1 MTSNAGAGNRILGSL
16 RSADGKGIVRMED
29 RFDTDID
36 DLWSALTDPSR
47 LARWIGDVHLPDV
60 GYVAIPI
67 ALTVGE
73 THADTRSIDLQFT
86 SANNAA
92 SFPRFTGAAGIDT
105 TGPTGSILWLA
116 GDYDVPLHVAGRL
129 FDKTLAS
136 GVAER
141 ALGNLA
147 DDWAVALI
155 ANVEKREA
163 EYVRYRMFER

>member
-1 MTSNAGAGNRILGSL
+1 MPKAPSVSAIRLQRPLKVPPVPAFAALKETLFGIAGQEGA
-16 RSADGKGIVRMED
+16 
-29 RFDTDID
+29 
-36 DLWSALTDPSR
+36 WSGFALHVA
-47 LARWIGDVHLPDV
+47 LGDVHLPDV

-116 GDYDVPLHVAGRL
+116 GDYDVPLHVVGRL

-163 EYVRYRMFER
+163 EYARYRLH

>member
-1 MTSNAGAGNRILGSL
+1 MPKAPRVSTIRLQRPLKVPPVPAFMALREILSGISAQDGAWAGFSLHVSLG
-16 RSADGKGIVRMED
+16 
-29 RFDTDID
+29 
-36 DLWSALTDPSR
+36 DL
-47 LARWIGDVHLPDV
+47 HLPDV

-67 ALTVGE
+67 ALTTGE
-73 THADTRSIDLQFT
+73 AHVDTRSVDLQLT
-86 SANNAA
+86 SSNNAA

-116 GDYDVPLHVAGRL
+116 GDYDVPLHVVGRL

-141 ALGNLA
+141 ALENLV
-147 DDWAVALI
+147 DDWAVALV

-163 EYVRYRMFER
+163 DYVRYRLH